1 MFTNYTQDTTIITV
15 HGKDLRM
22 VYVNQS
28 SNLEI
33 IDQVNL
39 VFEQTIF
46 SKISIIIILPH
57 PYQASL

>member
-28 SNLEI
+28 CDLEI
-33 IDQVNL
+33 NDQVNL

-46 SKISIIIILPH
+46 NKISIIISLPH